1 MDMDGRITGA
11 RIRMLRKSH
20 GMTQEMLAEAAD
32 MSVNYL
38 SNVENG
44 HDICG
49 TRRLLAIA
57 NALEASMDYLL
68 ADNLA
73 YNRLE
78 KKSEPFEAL
87 MNEIARMDAAEQ
99 RHLLRYIRLLQQERQ
114 EDAPE

>member
-1 MDMDGRITGA
+1 
-11 RIRMLRKSH
+11 
-20 GMTQEMLAEAAD
+20 MTQEKLAEAAD

-44 HDICG
+44 HDVCG

-68 ADNLA
+68 ADNLV

-78 KKSEPFEAL
+78 QKSEPFEEL
-87 MNEIARMDAAEQ
+87 MGEIARMEPARQ
-99 RHLLRYIRLLQQERQ
+99 RQLLRYIRFVLQEEASQGDTSQ
-114 EDAPE
+114 

>member
-1 MDMDGRITGA
+1 MDGRITGE
-11 RIRMLRKSH
+11 RIRKLRRAR

-32 MSVNYL
+32 ISVNYL
-38 SNVENG
+38 SNIENG

-57 NALEASMDYLL
+57 NILEASMDYLL

-78 KKSEPFEAL
+78 QKSEPFEAL
-87 MNEIARMDAAEQ
+87 MNEIARMDAAAQ
-99 RHLLRYIRLLQQERQ
+99 KRLLRYIRFLQE
-114 EDAPE
+114 EE

>member
-1 MDMDGRITGA
+1 MTGERIQK
-11 RIRMLRKSH
+11 LRKAR
-20 GMTQEMLAEAAD
+20 GMTQEKLAEAAE

-68 ADNLA
+68 ADNLV

-78 KKSEPFEAL
+78 QRSETFEEL
-87 MNEIARMDAAEQ
+87 TGEIARMEPARQE
-99 RHLLRYIRLLQQERQ
+99 HLLRYIRFLLQ
-114 EDAPE
+114 EDRSQ

>member
-1 MDMDGRITGA
+1 MTGERIQKLRRA
-11 RIRMLRKSH
+11 RGL
-20 GMTQEMLAEAAD
+20 TQEKLAEAAE

-57 NALEASMDYLL
+57 NTLEASMDYLL
-68 ADNLA
+68 ADNLV

-78 KKSEPFEAL
+78 QRSEVFEEL
-87 MNEIARMDAAEQ
+87 TGEIARLDPARQEQ
-99 RHLLRYIRLLQQERQ
+99 LLRYIRFVLREERSQ
-114 EDAPE
+114 

>member
-1 MDMDGRITGA
+1 MTGERIQK
-11 RIRMLRKSH
+11 LRKAR
-20 GMTQEMLAEAAD
+20 GITQEKLAEAAE

-68 ADNLA
+68 ADNLV

-78 KKSEPFEAL
+78 QRSGTFEEL
-87 MNEIARMDAAEQ
+87 TGEIARLEPARQEQ
-99 RHLLRYIRLLQQERQ
+99 LLRYIRFVLQ
-114 EDAPE
+114 EDRSQ